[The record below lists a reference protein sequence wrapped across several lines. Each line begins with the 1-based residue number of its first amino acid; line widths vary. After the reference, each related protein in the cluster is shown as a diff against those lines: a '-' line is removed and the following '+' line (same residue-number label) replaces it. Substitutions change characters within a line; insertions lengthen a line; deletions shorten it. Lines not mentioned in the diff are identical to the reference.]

1 MNELTE
7 RERFIL
13 HAVMSSLTLQ
23 SEHNIN
29 IPHEKIIDF
38 IHRNRCRSLSMGEL
52 QELIEEIRMEME
64 LARTMWDEFGSTP
77 NYT

>member
-23 SEHNIN
+23 SEYNIN
-29 IPHEKIIDF
+29 IPHEQILEY
-38 IHRNRCRSLSMGEL
+38 IHKNRCRNLSKEEL